1 MFECD
6 CPPDDCAEKVSLFLA
21 GRREAGDELVG
32 KFQGLVRSIVQ
43 KVLGPARREEWDD
56 ACQAVFLR
64 VFANL
69 GRWEQRCPFCK
80 WLAVVAA
87 RRVIDISRLPNARA
101 MERLPAAELADPRPP
116 PAAGTDRETVERIEQ
131 AVARFPPEWRQLWE
145 LWKEGTPREKMAQ
158 HLGKSVRTIQY
169 WLAEMFEQLRE
180 CLGE

>member
-6 CPPDDCAEKVSLFLA
+6 CPPDNCAEKVRQFLA
-21 GRREAGDELVG
+21 GRRAAGDELVG
-32 KFQGLVRSIVQ
+32 KFQGVVRSIVQ
-43 KVLGPARREEWDD
+43 KVLGTGRREEWDD

-87 RRVIDISRLPNARA
+87 RRAIDVSRLPGAL
-101 MERLPAAELADPRPP
+101 ERLPAAELADPRPAP
-116 PAAGTDRETVERIEQ
+116 PDRETVERIEQ
-131 AVARFPPEWRQLWE
+131 AVTRFPPEWRQVWE
-145 LWKEGTPREKMAQ
+145 LWKEGTAREEMARQ
-158 HLGKSVRTIQY
+158 LGKSVRTVQY